1 MFNRREQLALLFLA
15 GALLAGSVFALVD
28 YYRPSSLEEFQV
40 IARAVEPPPPLE
52 SVAEVQEAGPLPLNE
67 ATALQ
72 LQLLPSIGPKMAERI
87 LQYRGVHGPFKS
99 LEELQKVRGIG
110 VRTIE
115 KLRPLVVVGKKP

>member
-15 GALLAGSVFALVD
+15 GALMAGSGLALVD

-40 IARAVEPPPPLE
+40 IARAVEPPPPLQQ
-52 SVAEVQEAGPLPLNE
+52 VAEFQEAGPLPLNE

-87 LQYRGVHGPFKS
+87 LQYRGAHGPFKT

>member
-1 MFNRREQLALLFLA
+1 MFNRREQLALLFLS
-15 GALLAGSVFALVD
+15 GALLAGSGLALVD

-52 SVAEVQEAGPLPLNE
+52 QVAEVQEAGPLLLNE

-87 LQYRGVHGPFKS
+87 LQYRGAHGPFKT
-99 LEELQKVRGIG
+99 LGELQKVRGIG

>member
-15 GALLAGSVFALVD
+15 GALLAGSGLALVD

-52 SVAEVQEAGPLPLNE
+52 SVAEFQEAGPLPLNE

-87 LQYRGVHGPFKS
+87 LQYRGAHGPFKS

>member
-15 GALLAGSVFALVD
+15 GALLAGSGLALVD

-52 SVAEVQEAGPLPLNE
+52 QAAEVQEAGPLPLNE

>member
-15 GALLAGSVFALVD
+15 GALLAGSGLALVD

-52 SVAEVQEAGPLPLNE
+52 QVAQIQEAGPLPLNE

-87 LQYRGVHGPFKS
+87 LQYRGVHGPFKT